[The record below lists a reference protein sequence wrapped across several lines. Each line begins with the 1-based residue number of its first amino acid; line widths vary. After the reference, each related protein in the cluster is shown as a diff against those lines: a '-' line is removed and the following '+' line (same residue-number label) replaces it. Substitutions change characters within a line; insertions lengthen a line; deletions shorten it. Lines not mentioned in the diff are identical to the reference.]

1 MCHPFQPSHP
11 LFLSSTHQLL
21 EDHRGEDITEAFQ
34 GGGADGH
41 PHSRGARALLEG
53 YCVGRL
59 EGHEAQAEPS
69 LDELVDETKPLLP
82 QVVRLEPQQYLDW
95 IAAPSTGHPIM
106 FAQPLLERLTCT
118 QWCACLRSCV
128 SSCAAAPASMLSLQ
142 KEFRF
147 PGNSSPVCCP

>member
-1 MCHPFQPSHP
+1 VADCV
-11 LFLSSTHQLL
+11 LW
-21 EDHRGEDITEAFQ
+21 
-34 GGGADGH
+34 GGA
-41 PHSRGARALLEG
+41 ARALPPAPPHLPSPPS
-53 YCVGRL
+53 RL
-59 EGHEAQAEPS
+59 AVRFGLGLGPTS
-69 LDELVDETKPLLP
+69 ILCCIPPRP

>member
-82 QVVRLEPQQYLDW
+82 QVGRWLTACSGAVQH
-95 IAAPSTGHPIM
+95 APCRPPRRIFPPHP
-106 FAQPLLERLTCT
+106 PD
-118 QWCACLRSCV
+118 
-128 SSCAAAPASMLSLQ
+128 
-142 KEFRF
+142 
-147 PGNSSPVCCP
+147 